1 MSNAEIVNLL
11 TVNVFKTKIK
21 NVDNNK
27 LVEEIRVCSGEIEQQ
42 FLSKENHTYYEDKR
56 YPFGQPESEKLINTL
71 SEAVDSI
78 VGVKMVLSE
87 IWTLTLNYGQSVAA
101 HSHKSNTHM
110 HDEEFFSIAYY
121 PSAPEGSADLIF
133 MVDACNTLEKS
144 VSIKPEAGGLVVFN
158 SYLMHMTNRHQ
169 NKNIERIVV
178 SANFKPKKPSR
189 METQDWSAYSR

>member
-21 NVDNNK
+21 NVNNNK
-27 LVEEIRVCSGEIEQQ
+27 LVEEIKDCSGEIGQQ

-71 SEAVDSI
+71 SEAVNSI

-144 VSIKPEAGGLVVFN
+144 VSIKPETGGLVVFN

-169 NKNIERIVV
+169 NKNTERIVV
-178 SANFKPKKPSR
+178 SANFKPEKPSS

>member
-11 TVNVFKTKIK
+11 TINVFKTKIK

-27 LVEEIRVCSGEIEQQ
+27 LVEEIRACSGEIEQQ

-144 VSIKPEAGGLVVFN
+144 VSIKPETGGLVVFN

-178 SANFKPKKPSR
+178 SANFKPKKPSS

>member
-1 MSNAEIVNLL
+1 MSNAEIINLL
-11 TVNVFKTKIK
+11 TINVIKTKIE
-21 NVDNNK
+21 NVNNDK
-27 LVEEIRVCSGEIEQQ
+27 LVEEIRSCSEEIEQK
-42 FLSKENHTYYEDKR
+42 FLSKENHTYYEDRR
-56 YPFGQPESEKLINTL
+56 YPFGQPESEKLINIL
-71 SEAVDSI
+71 NEAVNSI
-78 VGVKMVLSE
+78 VGVKMVLSD

-110 HDEEFFSIAYY
+110 NDEEFFSIAYY

-144 VSIKPEAGGLVVFN
+144 VSIKPEIGGLIVFN

-178 SANFKPKKPSR
+178 SANFKPEKPSKI
-189 METQDWSAYSR
+189 ETQDWSAYSR